1 MENCFEWQGGLAGA
15 LAGLKL
21 GSPRSAE
28 QEAYE
33 NNCRRNYWEH
43 GNIDYL
49 GKDSFD
55 NIWKRITQTLESKNG
70 SSSSEQE
77 RRARTPTPQPEDK
90 LPKDAKKE
98 GN

>member
-1 MENCFEWQGGLAGA
+1 MAGA

-21 GSPRSAE
+21 GVARSAE

-70 SSSSEQE
+70 KE
-77 RRARTPTPQPEDK
+77 RAATPQPED
-90 LPKDAKKE
+90 LARDAKKE

>member
-1 MENCFEWQGGLAGA
+1 MAGA
-15 LAGLKL
+15 LAGLQL
-21 GSPRSAE
+21 GVARSPE

-70 SSSSEQE
+70 SPSEQE

-90 LPKDAKKE
+90 LPKDTKKE